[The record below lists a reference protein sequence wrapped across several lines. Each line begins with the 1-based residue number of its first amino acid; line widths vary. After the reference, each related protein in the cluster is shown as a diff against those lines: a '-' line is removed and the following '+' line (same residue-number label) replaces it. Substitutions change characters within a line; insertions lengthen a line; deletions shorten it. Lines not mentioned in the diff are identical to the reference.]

1 MDLPNYVSMHFF
13 SRDFELLKMS
23 EATFT
28 PKHGIN
34 QMGGLRKSN
43 EKDYARWKLGAI
55 NWQNL
60 LKIATFLNTFRNKA
74 LLVRS
79 QTAIFGHTSFRYDF
93 VRSDWAFRTGRL
105 IKLSGFFM
113 YSNGLFLQEYSPVRT
128 RCTVSLTLLIM
139 TQILCRAPTRL
150 SLMMSRHFLS
160 PWQLSLT
167 LTSELR

>member
-1 MDLPNYVSMHFF
+1 MSVCIFF
-13 SRDFELLKMS
+13 TGLRIIENVGSHLYTKTWHKSD
-23 EATFT
+23 
-28 PKHGIN
+28 
-34 QMGGLRKSN
+34 GGVRKSN
-43 EKDYARWKLGAI
+43 EKYYARWKLGAI

-60 LKIATFLNTFRNKA
+60 LKIATFLNTFCNKA

-128 RCTVSLTLLIM
+128 QCTVSLTLLIM

>member
-1 MDLPNYVSMHFF
+1 
-13 SRDFELLKMS
+13 MS

-28 PKHGIN
+28 PKHDIN

-43 EKDYARWKLGAI
+43 EKDYARLKLGAI

-60 LKIATFLNTFRNKA
+60 FKIATFLNTFCNKA

-93 VRSDWAFRTGRL
+93 VSHGSCDKIIR
-105 IKLSGFFM
+105 FFM

-160 PWQLSLT
+160 P
-167 LTSELR
+167 